1 MYLDAATVNPA
12 LTDLAVAAQEA
23 AGVWMLPGLVHPE
36 AITWGTNALAVT
48 GVMPAPF
55 ACVFA
60 SGSVSGVVAGA
71 HGTTNGADSQ
81 SFSINLAPLV
91 PASGLPVTA
100 YVYATSGLITQT
112 PLAVVG
118 PPQGNPAYN
127 SQFVPFVTNVE
138 SVATVVVSASVTPP
152 DGVHQFTLAT
162 TSLASGQSS
171 ISPSALA
178 FGGQTLAARIP
189 TNQFQQVST
198 TQTLVVQQANS
209 CISVTASGI
218 TVTLPTASTSA
229 GRVFSI
235 FAAQPSG
242 NFTLA
247 ANGSDSL
254 SGILPGVTTTSVA
267 LTPGSWITLASD
279 GNGWQ
284 GTQSGLTPLTWPA
297 TSPPQPLSLSSS
309 GGLVVPYGE
318 TVNGNLTV
326 TGSSSLQAVTA
337 TTGGFSGAITA
348 GANSIIAGLEVNEDI
363 PGGKGEQLAVEGPS
377 SGAAAIIRMT
387 CPGYVNVYQRVDTDG
402 TWNLVNSGYT
412 AQVFSVDQSGN
423 VGANDINANG
433 VVRVGDA
440 AAGGNCSFSF
450 SSPYTTLSFWP
461 NYYIQSDTSSGFLTI
476 VCGSAQVTLSG
487 GNTSIANNLSVGNE
501 VYGNYMREGLGA
513 RGSGDNYRVIALG
526 DFYPWS
532 FGTSG
537 YTYLPNGLIFQWGQ
551 VSTSGS
557 GAVSANFPVAFP
569 NAFLGAQVAFVY
581 GGSAIP
587 IWPQWHPVSNSS
599 MAVVALNSGGGY
611 AAVDVAWFVYGY

>member
-1 MYLDAATVNPA
+1 MRTPVWTDGMYLDAATVNPA

-402 TWNLVNSGYT
+402 TWNLVNSGFT
-412 AQVFSVDQSGN
+412 TQVFSVDQNGSVVSSGN
-423 VGANDINANG
+423 GTFSGYLVASGSISSSANINATG
-433 VVRVGDA
+433 GTITGD
-440 AAGGNCSFSF
+440 N
-450 SSPYTTLSFWP
+450 
-461 NYYIQSDTSSGFLTI
+461 
-476 VCGSAQVTLSG
+476 VT
-487 GNTSIANNLSVGNE
+487 ANNQLL
-501 VYGNYMREGLGA
+501 GNYGRLSNGA
-513 RGSGDNYRVIALG
+513 RGNGDNARVVILN
-526 DFYPWS
+526 DYSPWS
-532 FGTSG
+532 VSGNG
-537 YTYLPNGLIFQWGQ
+537 YTYLPNGLIRQWGYAYAYTNNSE
-551 VSTSGS
+551 VLNGVTWYYGSTTVTYPHS
-557 GAVSANFPVAFP
+557 FP
-569 NAFLGAQVAFVY
+569 
-581 GGSAIP
+581 GG
-587 IWPQWHPVSNSS
+587 VL
-599 MAVVALNSGGGY
+599 AVVASPQDSSGQLVFNANISPTPNASNFVVTPHATATFNCYFYWEAIGY
-611 AAVDVAWFVYGY
+611 